1 MGTGAGPRGLEP
13 GSGRRYLGQ
22 APSASWNRE
31 PEGPRQDRHSTLQS
45 LTAVSGTLPASKGR
59 HVWHQ
64 HAGLTTP
71 GRKVP
76 LPPTVT
82 GTPSG
87 SVQSHIHQDRGP
99 GPSFTPDSPS
109 PSFPTACLGFS
120 LQALS
125 GGSERRTGGRC
136 RSPVTSRGRP
146 KGSGGYRFAWRWGGS
161 HQAFHNPRSSPP
173 QSPEP
178 SDPGGWAGL

>member
-59 HVWHQ
+59 HIWHQ

-71 GRKVP
+71 GPKVP
-76 LPPTVT
+76 LPPKVP
-82 GTPSG
+82 GTPSA
-87 SVQSHIHQDRGP
+87 SVQPHIHQDHGP
-99 GPSFTPDSPS
+99 GPSFTPDSPT
-109 PSFPTACLGFS
+109 PSFPTARLGFS

-125 GGSERRTGGRC
+125 GGVRE
-136 RSPVTSRGRP
+136 VHRGLL
-146 KGSGGYRFAWRWGGS
+146 
-161 HQAFHNPRSSPP
+161 
-173 QSPEP
+173 PEP
-178 SDPGGWAGL
+178 RDPQRETQGVRRLQVCMEVGWEPPGLSQPQEQRPPIS

>member
-59 HVWHQ
+59 HAWHQ

-71 GRKVP
+71 GLEVP

-87 SVQSHIHQDRGP
+87 SVQPHIHQDRGP
-99 GPSFTPDSPS
+99 GPSFTPDSPT
-109 PSFPTACLGFS
+109 PSFPTARLGFS
-120 LQALS
+120 L
-125 GGSERRTGGRC
+125 
-136 RSPVTSRGRP
+136 
-146 KGSGGYRFAWRWGGS
+146 
-161 HQAFHNPRSSPP
+161 
-173 QSPEP
+173 
-178 SDPGGWAGL
+178 